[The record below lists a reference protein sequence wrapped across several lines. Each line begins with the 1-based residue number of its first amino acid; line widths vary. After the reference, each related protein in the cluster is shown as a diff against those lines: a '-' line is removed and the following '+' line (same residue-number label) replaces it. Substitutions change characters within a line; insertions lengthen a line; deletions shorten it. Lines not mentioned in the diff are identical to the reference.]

1 MQRPAHP
8 YLSGRFAA
16 IAHRG
21 GWVDPADAPREN
33 TAYAFGRAVALGYR
47 YLETDVWASADGEVV
62 AFHDQRLD
70 RVSDGSG
77 PLGAQRW
84 ADLARVRVGG
94 VDPLPRL
101 ADLLEEFGSAWFNV
115 DLKDPAAVAPLACLA
130 GRPGVAERLCVG
142 SFSDARL
149 AEFRR
154 LAPGV
159 ATSASPRAVALA
171 THGFGVRRLVRDPGI
186 ALQLPVRD
194 ARSPLR
200 LVRADVVR
208 LAHATGRVVH
218 VWTVNDEAEM
228 HRLIDLGVDGLVSDD
243 LVTLKRVLLDRGLWE
258 GEG

>member
-1 MQRPAHP
+1 VQRPAHP

-21 GWVDPADAPREN
+21 GWVEPADAPREN
-33 TAYAFGRAVALGYR
+33 TAYAFGRAVALGFH
-47 YLETDVWASADGEVV
+47 YLETDVWATADGELV
-62 AFHDQRLD
+62 AFHDEALD

-77 PLGAQRW
+77 RIGDRRW

-94 VDPLPRL
+94 IDPLPRL
-101 ADLLEEFGSAWFNV
+101 ADLLDEFGSACFNV
-115 DLKDPAAVAPLACLA
+115 DIKDPAAVAPLARLA
-130 GRPGVAERLCVG
+130 DRPGVAERLCVG

-171 THGFGVRRLVRDPGI
+171 THGFGLRRLARDPGI
-186 ALQLPVRD
+186 ALQIPVRD
-194 ARSPLR
+194 PRTPLR
-200 LVRADVVR
+200 LVRPDVVR
-208 LAHATGRVVH
+208 LAHDTGRVVH

-228 HRLIDLGVDGLVSDD
+228 NRLIDLGVDGLVSDD
-243 LVTLKRVLLDRGLWE
+243 LTTLRRVLLNRGLWE
-258 GEG
+258 DER